1 MCDLSVGNFSWVIP
15 GKLAGCSLPHFVP
28 DDCDDAAWFAA
39 QGVGMLVSFVK
50 PEGDPAG
57 ECSRNGIEWVYF
69 PITDYGVP
77 SDTDAFAK
85 LIDKALAA
93 INDGRGVCFHC
104 YAGIGRTGMA
114 LACTLGKYLSI
125 GSEQAIEAVRKSRT
139 AIESESQEEFTRRF
153 LDGG

>member
-1 MCDLSVGNFSWVIP
+1 MSVGNFSWVIP

-28 DDCDDAAWFAA
+28 GDCDDAAWFAE

-57 ECSRNGIEWVYF
+57 ECSRNGIEWVYY

-77 SDTDAFAK
+77 SDEAAFAK

-93 INDGRGVCFHC
+93 VEEGRGVCFHC

-114 LACTLGKYLSI
+114 LACALGKHLKL
-125 GSEQAIEAVRKSRT
+125 GSEQAITAVRKCRAS
-139 AIESESQEEFTRRF
+139 IESQSQEDFTRRF